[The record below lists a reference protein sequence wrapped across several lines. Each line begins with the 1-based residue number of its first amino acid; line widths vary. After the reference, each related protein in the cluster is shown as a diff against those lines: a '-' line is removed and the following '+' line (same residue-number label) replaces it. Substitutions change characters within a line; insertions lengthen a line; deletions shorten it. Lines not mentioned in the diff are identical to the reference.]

1 MNEDRKRKGFANSK
15 LLSAVTISVLFIDI
29 AKSRAGGQGSRAH
42 AVRAP

>member
-29 AKSRAGGQGSRAH
+29 GNVTFEYEKITTLFSS
-42 AVRAP
+42 

>member
-29 AKSRAGGQGSRAH
+29 GNVTAAQQRL
-42 AVRAP
+42 VIL